1 MKRIILALFLSCLP
15 SLAANDASWSV
26 TSPDGSL
33 TVQVVDAPS
42 LAVSVARNGLT
53 VIAPSPVGIRLQRG
67 GTLPGSLKPLAARH
81 AKIDETYPMVTGKRS
96 QCRNHA
102 NELTL
107 DFGTDKAATFSLIV
121 RACNDGVA
129 YRYHL
134 AGAGEAT
141 VPVDDVVLGEA
152 SGFRLPPAA
161 KAWFASYSYCYES
174 NYTAR
179 PNWSGFPGDIQ
190 VPALFQTPAN
200 HWVLLTEAAVDGTYA
215 GARLHIA
222 EAASGLL
229 HFRLEGQPALTLPW
243 SSPWRVAMIGD
254 SLKPLVESTLVNDLS
269 PPSKIADTGWIQP
282 GAASFPWLTG
292 TDTNNTSLAR
302 MSQFVDLAAA
312 MGWPWIEFDNALA
325 LGNQT
330 ADPPEKW
337 MACAW
342 IPELVTYAKGKGVA
356 VYGWDHWKNLDTPA
370 KRGHVLGW
378 LAAKG
383 FKGIKV
389 DFLDSDSQALY
400 RFRDDIARA
409 CAEHKLMLSYHG
421 DVTPRGLQRTWPN
434 IASHEG
440 VKGEEYYLFSDD
452 PPGPAANVNL
462 VFTRNIPGSMD
473 YTPAAFDLPG
483 GKRSPRRTS
492 NAHEMALALVFES
505 GWQGL
510 GLNPESA
517 KGPAVQAL
525 GFLKNLPGAWD
536 DIRFLDGLPG
546 EFAVIA
552 RRKGQ
557 HWWIAGINAATPR
570 SLSLT
575 LDFLKPGTHAASL
588 YQDDPA
594 TAQAPPLQTRVALSP
609 VTLDPSKPLTLTLPA
624 NGGFGI
630 RLTDPESGGK

>member
-1 MKRIILALFLSCLP
+1 MKHVVTVLFLAVLALP
-15 SLAANDASWSV
+15 DANAEVWSV
-26 TSPDGSL
+26 VSPNGALKAQISDTPAL
-33 TVQVVDAPS
+33 TVSVDHYGQV
-42 LAVSVARNGLT
+42 
-53 VIAPSPVGIRLQRG
+53 VIAPSPVGIQLQRG
-67 GTLPGSLKPLAARH
+67 GMLPGALKPVATHH
-81 AKIDETYPMVTGKRS
+81 AQIDETYPMVTGKRS
-96 QCRNHA
+96 QCRNQA
-102 NELTL
+102 NEVVI
-107 DFGTDKAATFSLIV
+107 DFGADKAVTFRLIV
-121 RACNDGVA
+121 RAYNEGVA
-129 YRYHL
+129 YRYHI
-134 AGAGEAT
+134 AGSGEDT
-141 VPVDDVVLGEA
+141 VLGEA

-161 KAWFASYSYCYES
+161 KGWFAAYSYCYES

-179 PNWSGFPGDIQ
+179 PNWSGFTGDIQ
-190 VPALFQTPAN
+190 VPALFQTPEN
-200 HWVLLTEAAVDGTYA
+200 QWVLLTEAAVDGTYA

-229 HFRLEGQPALTLPW
+229 HFRLEGQATAVLPW
-243 SSPWRVAMIGD
+243 SSPWRVAMVGD
-254 SLKPLVESTLVNDLS
+254 TLKPLVESTLVNDLS
-269 PPSKIADTGWIQP
+269 AAAKIADTSWIQP

-292 TDTNNTSLAR
+292 PDTNNTSLAR

-312 MGWPWIEFDNALA
+312 MGWAWIEFDNALA

-342 IPELVTYAKGKGVA
+342 IPELVAYAKRKGVA

-370 KRGHVLGW
+370 KREHILGW
-378 LAAKG
+378 LAATG

-389 DFLDSDSQALY
+389 DFLDSDSQRLY

-440 VKGEEYYLFSDD
+440 VKGEEYYLFSDS

-483 GKRSPRRTS
+483 AKQSPRLTS
-492 NAHEMALALVFES
+492 NAHEMALAVVFES

-510 GLNPESA
+510 GVNPESA
-517 KGPAVQAL
+517 KGPGEQAL

-536 DIRFLDGLPG
+536 DIRFLGGQPDG
-546 EFAVIA
+546 FAVVA
-552 RRKGQ
+552 RRKGKD
-557 HWWIAGINAATPR
+557 WWIAGINAATPR
-570 SLSLT
+570 RISFT
-575 LDFLKPGTHAASL
+575 PDFLKPGSHATSL
-588 YQDDPA
+588 YQDDAA
-594 TAQAPPLQTRVALSP
+594 TAQAPPLQTRVAVTP
-609 VTLDPSKPLTLTLPA
+609 VTLDPTQPFTVNLPA

-630 RLTDPESGGK
+630 RLSNSARDPIR